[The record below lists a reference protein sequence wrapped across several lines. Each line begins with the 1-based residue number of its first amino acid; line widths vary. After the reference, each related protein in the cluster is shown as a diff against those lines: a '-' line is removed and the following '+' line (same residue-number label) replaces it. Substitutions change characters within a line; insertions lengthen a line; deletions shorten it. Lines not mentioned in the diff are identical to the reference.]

1 MKDTDDRD
9 GQLDVAF
16 WLTRSIGRS
25 IGLNFSD
32 AMTEGRLDPDEFA
45 SLITICRACP
55 NSERCQRWLGQAGG
69 PKGAARA
76 PEFCPNSEAL
86 QALKPH

>member
-1 MKDTDDRD
+1 MRDFDDAD
-9 GQLDVAF
+9 SELDVAF

-32 AMTEGRLDPDEFA
+32 AMNEGRLEPDEFA

-55 NSERCQRWLGQAGG
+55 NSTRCQTWLGQAGG
-69 PKGAARA
+69 PKGAKRP
-76 PEFCPNSEAL
+76 PEFCPNAAAL
-86 QALKPH
+86 QSLKPH